1 MGTLNSIEAANRQSW
16 RRTFCVVI
24 VAFLPLMLYWT
35 YVYILWPWR
44 WYDCF
49 DPEGIHYAAGL
60 SMLQGHAPGNVDNPA
75 TPLQFLSAILCGI
88 SGCGVGDLE
97 QFRPLAYAI
106 TIGLRI
112 VAAIFVVQTIFRD
125 LPMAWQIALL
135 WLPWLAPDYSFMSR
149 QWCPETLYFPLGMFA
164 IVALN
169 RAFIDVNR
177 WQLMLLAGAAIGVM
191 IGVKFIFVAWAV
203 AALLAVAISQR
214 PPGAAKSNL
223 ALAGGLIL
231 GFVIATLP
239 AVARYPRMFDW
250 IVGLASKTGQYGS
263 GPEGLLDPG
272 KVAEN
277 LSEII
282 RHQTV
287 WTSLVV
293 GILVALVI
301 RRPRS
306 TLTHFCILA
315 ILGSYALA
323 LKHFAPRY
331 LAPTG
336 LMLALAVVELV
347 RGLDLKGMKW
357 SGLVAVTVIG
367 LLLGKS
373 LAFDMEVHKAYV
385 AERRDSE
392 ELLTEFL
399 TQHGRTSDSVILYG
413 WRAYVPAFSAR
424 FMSHSEANQFRKE
437 VDAAYPNE
445 GVIVSW
451 PDHLYYPDGKS
462 MWDFIVVGYEFADR
476 DGLSSL
482 RQHYQNWDVGRYVV
496 IKNVNLT
503 PPPAAQVTRAS
514 P

>member
-1 MGTLNSIEAANRQSW
+1 MGALDSVDTTNRQSW
-16 RRTFCVVI
+16 RRTFYVLTVV
-24 VAFLPLMLYWT
+24 FLPLMSYWG
-35 YVYILWPWR
+35 YVYILCPWR

-60 SMLQGHAPGNVDNPA
+60 SILQGHAPGNVDNPA

-97 QFRPLAYAI
+97 HFRTLAYAVAI
-106 TIGLRI
+106 VLRI
-112 VAAIFVVQTIFRD
+112 AAAVLVARTIFRD
-125 LPMAWQIALL
+125 LPMTWQIALL
-135 WLPWLAPDYSFMSR
+135 WLPWLAPDYSFISR
-149 QWCPETLYFPLGMFA
+149 QWCPETLYFPLGMLA

-169 RAFIDVNR
+169 SAFNDVNR
-177 WQLMLLAGAAIGVM
+177 WQSMLLAGAAIGVM
-191 IGVKFIFVAWAV
+191 IGLKFIFVAWAL
-203 AALLAVAISQR
+203 AAVLAVTVSKR
-214 PPGAAKSNL
+214 PVDSAKSNL
-223 ALAGGLIL
+223 ALVGGIAS
-231 GFVIATLP
+231 GFIIATIP
-239 AVARYPRMFDW
+239 AVARYPRMFEW
-250 IVGLASKTGQYGS
+250 VVGLASKTGQYGS
-263 GPEGLLDPG
+263 GPEGLLDPV

-293 GILVALVI
+293 CVLVALLI

-306 TLTHFCILA
+306 TLSLFCILA

-357 SGLVAVTVIG
+357 SGIAAVTVVG
-367 LLLGKS
+367 VLLGKS
-373 LAFDMEVHKAYV
+373 LAFDMQVHRAYV

-392 ELLTEFL
+392 EVLTEFL
-399 TQHGRTSDSVILYG
+399 TQHGRTPESVILYG
-413 WRAYVPAFSAR
+413 WRAFVPAFSAR
-424 FMSHSEANQFRKE
+424 FMSHSEANQFRRE

-451 PDHLYYPDGKS
+451 PEHLYYPEGKTT
-462 MWDFIVVGYEFADR
+462 WDFIVVGYEFADR
-476 DGLSSL
+476 DGLVAL
-482 RQHYQNWDVGRYVV
+482 RRNYQNWDVGRYVV
-496 IKNVNLT
+496 IKNANAT
-503 PPPAAQVTRAS
+503 APEAAQVTRVS

>member
-1 MGTLNSIEAANRQSW
+1 MGTLNSIDATNRQSW
-16 RRTFCVVI
+16 RRTIYVLI
-24 VAFLPLMLYWT
+24 VAFLPLMLYWA

-106 TIGLRI
+106 TIVLRI
-112 VAAIFVVQTIFRD
+112 AAAVIVARTIFRD

-135 WLPWLAPDYSFMSR
+135 WLPWLAPDYSFISR
-149 QWCPETLYFPLGMFA
+149 QWCPETLYFPLGMLA

-169 RAFIDVNR
+169 RAFNDVNR

-223 ALAGGLIL
+223 ALVGGLIL

-239 AVARYPRMFDW
+239 AVARYPRMFEW

-272 KVAEN
+272 KVSEN
-277 LSEII
+277 LSEIV

-293 GILVALVI
+293 GVLVALVI

-392 ELLTEFL
+392 ELLNEFL
-399 TQHGRTSDSVILYG
+399 AQHGRTSESVILYG

-424 FMSHSEANQFRKE
+424 FMSHSEANQFRNE

-451 PDHLYYPDGKS
+451 PEHLYYPDGKS

-476 DGLSSL
+476 DGLSAL
-482 RQHYQNWDVGRYVV
+482 RQHYQNWDVGRYIV

-503 PPPAAQVTRAS
+503 PPPAAHVTRAS